1 MLDGGVCKLYI
12 IHAWQYG
19 EEYDDLINLLKDPYF
34 KYYNCSGVK
43 ELVNE
48 FPTTSSTDSEIK
60 EFCRQKMEPA
70 QIVIIL
76 TSKFYEFTGPVKVE
90 LEVAKELNKP
100 IISIY
105 SQKHNDI
112 PKEIADISK
121 AVVQWQ
127 SSDIISAIRD
137 NMIYNERS

>member
-1 MLDGGVCKLYI
+1 MLDGSVCKLYI

-19 EEYDDLINLLKDPYF
+19 EEYDDLINLLEDPYF
-34 KYYNCSGVK
+34 KYYNCSGVE
-43 ELVNE
+43 ELANK

-100 IISIY
+100 IVSIY

-112 PKEIADISK
+112 PKEVADISK